1 MPKRAFQLPDKIGTK
16 FRLQRFALNDDSER
30 REFSAWNV
38 PCAHEVYTGIIPTTD
53 SL

>member
-16 FRLQRFALNDDSER
+16 FRLERFALDNDSEW

-38 PCAHEVYTGIIPTTD
+38 PGAHEIYTGIVPTTD